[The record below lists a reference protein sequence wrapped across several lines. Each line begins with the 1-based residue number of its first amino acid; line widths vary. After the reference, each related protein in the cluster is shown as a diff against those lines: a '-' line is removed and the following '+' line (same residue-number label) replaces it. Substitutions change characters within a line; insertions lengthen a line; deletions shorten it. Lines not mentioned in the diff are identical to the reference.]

1 MHSITDRLP
10 VALEK
15 RFPFPGV
22 FMVILFT
29 AVLLLSPALDAGDFG
44 FSIIDVEAI
53 PGEPFAML
61 VEGDWTENIGGFQ
74 LSLQFPIGIPVDN
87 LAISVDNTLVGDL
100 EPDFL
105 QVNINLAAGELIYAV
120 LFDALPP
127 FDGTVMPPVG
137 FPLAVAEIT
146 GTVPEGTQDQDLLI
160 VPIDGLGSPPIN
172 NIFVVGVDSIPATFL
187 EGGYIQVREP
197 PVEQVFIRGDVNLD
211 ILVDIADIIFHL
223 NYTFLDGPTPLCLD
237 AGDAND
243 DGVSDISDSI
253 FLMYYLFLDGPQ
265 PWPPFHVPG
274 TDFTPDNIGC
284 VQGL

>member
-1 MHSITDRLP
+1 MFSIAENSP
-10 VALEK
+10 VTPRDEFPYSGVLLALL
-15 RFPFPGV
+15 FSGV
-22 FMVILFT
+22 FILT
-29 AVLLLSPALDAGDFG
+29 PALDAGDFG
-44 FSIIDVEAI
+44 FSIVDVEAI

-61 VEGDWTENIGGFQ
+61 VEGDWTANIGGFQ
-74 LSLQFPIGIPVDN
+74 LSLQLPFGIPVDD
-87 LAISVDNTLVGDL
+87 LAISVDNTLVGEL

-146 GTVPEGTQDQDLLI
+146 GTVPVGTPDQDLLI
-160 VPIDGLGSPPIN
+160 IPVDGLGAPPIN
-172 NIFVVGVDSIPATFL
+172 NIFVVGVDSIPATSL

-265 PWPPFHVPG
+265 PWPPFHTPG